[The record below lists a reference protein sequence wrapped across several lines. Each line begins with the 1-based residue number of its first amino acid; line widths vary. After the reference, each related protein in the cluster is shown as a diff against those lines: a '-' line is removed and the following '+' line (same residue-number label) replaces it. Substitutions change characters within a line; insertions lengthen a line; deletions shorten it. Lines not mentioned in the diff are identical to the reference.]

1 MPMGTGTYGNKRGR
15 PPILKAKAKNKTLTD
30 KQKKNLPKNLQKAI
44 LKKKKGKK

>member
-15 PPILKAKAKNKTLTD
+15 PPILKAKAKTKGLTE
-30 KQKKNLPKNLQKAI
+30 KQKKLPINLQKAI